1 MFVSKN
7 KKLAEYFMKFKSL
20 SILFFSTLFVFSTNA
35 SILDS
40 VKTNKKRVAIV
51 SGSLGLYFAASY
63 LYVQNAWWDDIS
75 EEFHYDPGNDLVYA
89 LNVDKAA
96 HFFVG

>member
-1 MFVSKN
+1 
-7 KKLAEYFMKFKSL
+7 MKFKSL
-20 SILFFSTLFVFSTNA
+20 SILFFSILFVFNTNA

-51 SGSLGLYFAASY
+51 SGSLGLYFTASY
-63 LYVQNAWWDDIS
+63 LYVQNSWWGDIS
-75 EEFHYDPGNDLVYA
+75 EEFHFDPGNDLVYA

-96 HFFVG
+96 HFFGGV